1 MNIYLSMD
9 NKNQCFDEVDYEDRD
24 DIVIDVST
32 NVVNF
37 KVTHDEDIEEENIK
51 KLDNILQINEN
62 ESDKQQPLFS
72 KETKT
77 ILGLFTSAVLLSLLS
92 NDE

>member
-51 KLDNILQINEN
+51 KLENILQINEN